1 LDRIFG
7 AERNYRLAAA
17 FSTAGIINHLGRNN
31 RMRVFTC
38 QACGQLLYFENVRC
52 ESCGRVLGYL
62 PDWATISA
70 LETAQNDSWSALGA
84 NGQDYRF
91 CKNRD
96 YGVCN
101 WMVPADSAESFC
113 AACRYNKTI
122 PDLSVPEN
130 TERWRKLEAAKHRL
144 LYTLL
149 RLRLP
154 MANRA
159 DDPVHGLAFAFL
171 TDAPDAHSDHVMIGH
186 DNGVI
191 TLAAKEAD
199 DAMREHIRT
208 QMGEPYRTLL
218 GHFRHESGHYFWDIL
233 VRDKGRRDSFRAVFG
248 DEEQDYGAALQAHYA
263 KAPGNWQ
270 RDFVSAYATAHPWE
284 DFAETW
290 AHYLHIVDTL
300 ETAQSF
306 GVQIRPRPWRVTEQT
321 AAMDFDPHGAA
332 SIEQL
337 IAAWLPLSF
346 AVNSL
351 NRSMGQ
357 PDFYPFVLS
366 PAAIAKL
373 GYVHGLVHAA

>member
-1 LDRIFG
+1 
-7 AERNYRLAAA
+7 
-17 FSTAGIINHLGRNN
+17 
-31 RMRVFTC
+31 MRVFTC
-38 QACGQLLYFENVRC
+38 QTCGQLLYFENVLC
-52 ESCGRVLGYL
+52 VSCGHMLGYL
-62 PDWATISA
+62 PEWATISA
-70 LETAQNDSWSALGA
+70 LEPLQHEHWSALGA
-84 NGQDYRF
+84 NGQEYRF
-91 CKNRD
+91 CKNRA

-101 WMVPADSAESFC
+101 WMVPADSPESFC

-122 PDLSVPEN
+122 PDLSIADN

-144 LYTLL
+144 FYTLS

-154 MANRA
+154 MSNRV
-159 DDPVHGLAFAFL
+159 DDPEHGLAFEFL
-171 TDAPDAHSDHVMIGH
+171 TDAPDAHGARVMTGH

-191 TLAAKEAD
+191 TLAVKEAD
-199 DAMREHIRT
+199 DAMREQIRA

-218 GHFRHESGHYFWDIL
+218 GHFRHESGHYFWDRL
-233 VRDKGRRDSFRAVFG
+233 VRDGGRLQSFRSVFG
-248 DEEQDYGAALQAHYA
+248 DEEQDYGAALRAHYA
-263 KAPGNWQ
+263 NPPPVDWQ
-270 RDFVSAYATAHPWE
+270 VHFVSAYATAHPWE

-306 GVQIRPRPWRVTEQT
+306 GVKVQPRPWRMTEQT
-321 AAMDFDPHGAA
+321 AAVDFDPHNAA
-332 SIEQL
+332 NIEQL

-366 PAAIAKL
+366 PAAIEKL
-373 GYVHGLVHAA
+373 GYIHTLVHGG

>member
-1 LDRIFG
+1 
-7 AERNYRLAAA
+7 
-17 FSTAGIINHLGRNN
+17 
-31 RMRVFTC
+31 MRVFTC

-52 ESCGRVLGYL
+52 ERCGRVLGYL
-62 PDWATISA
+62 PDLATISA
-70 LETAQNDSWSALGA
+70 LEQAEGDRWRALGA
-84 NGQDYRF
+84 NSWDYRF

-96 YGVCN
+96 YSVCN
-101 WMVPADSAESFC
+101 WMVAADSWESFC

-130 TERWRKLEAAKHRL
+130 TERWRKLEGAKHRL
-144 LYTLL
+144 FYTLL

-154 MANRA
+154 MANRL
-159 DDPVHGLAFAFL
+159 DDPEHGLTFDFL
-171 TDAPDAHSDHVMIGH
+171 TAAPDAHGDRVMIGH

-191 TLAAKEAD
+191 TLAVKEAD
-199 DAMREHIRT
+199 DAEREHIRT

-218 GHFRHESGHYFWDIL
+218 GHFRHESGHYFWDKL
-233 VRDKGRRDSFRAVFG
+233 VRDGGKLDSFRAIFG
-248 DEEQDYGAALQAHYA
+248 NEQLDYGAALQAHYFN
-263 KAPGNWQ
+263 PPPLDWQ
-270 RDFVSAYATAHPWE
+270 QNFVSAYASAHPWE

-306 GVQIRPRPWRVTEQT
+306 GVKVQPRPWRMMELS
-321 AAMDFDPHGAA
+321 AAVDFDPHSAA
-332 SIEQL
+332 NIEQL

-357 PDFYPFVLS
+357 PDFYPFLLS
-366 PAAIAKL
+366 PLAIRKL
-373 GYVHGLVHAA
+373 GYIHDLVHGAYSPR

>member
-1 LDRIFG
+1 
-7 AERNYRLAAA
+7 
-17 FSTAGIINHLGRNN
+17 
-31 RMRVFTC
+31 MRVFTC

-52 ESCGRVLGYL
+52 ERCGRVLGYL
-62 PDWATISA
+62 SDLATISA
-70 LETAQNDSWSALGA
+70 LEPAQNDHWGALGA
-84 NGQDYRF
+84 NGQHYRF

-96 YGVCN
+96 YSVCN
-101 WMVPADSAESFC
+101 WMVPADSRESFC

-159 DDPVHGLAFAFL
+159 DDPEHGLTFDFL
-171 TDAPDAHSDHVMIGH
+171 TDAPDAHGDRVMIGH

-191 TLAAKEAD
+191 TLAVKEAD

-233 VRDKGRRDSFRAVFG
+233 VRDGGKLDSFRAMFG
-248 DEEQDYGAALQAHYA
+248 NEQQDYGAALQAHYVN
-263 KAPGNWQ
+263 PPLLDWQ
-270 RDFVSAYATAHPWE
+270 QYFVSAYATAHPWE

-306 GVQIRPRPWRVTEQT
+306 GVQVQPRPWRMTELT
-321 AAMDFDPHGAA
+321 AAVDFDPHGAA
-332 SIEQL
+332 NIDQL

-357 PDFYPFVLS
+357 PDFYPFLLS
-366 PAAIAKL
+366 PVAIAKL
-373 GYVHGLVHAA
+373 GYIHDLVHGA